1 MLLQPAGSLGSYSY
15 RSPRKWGLHQLL
27 SPAWGRHMRATLGQ
41 LSAAEIHEVGGDGCP
56 TSVRGQGQAW
66 A

>member
-1 MLLQPAGSLGSYSY
+1 MLLQPGESLGSYSY
-15 RSPRKWGLHQLL
+15 RSPREWGLHQLL
-27 SPAWGRHMRATLGQ
+27 SPAWGRHMQATLGQ
-41 LSAAEIHEVGGDGCP
+41 PPAAEIHGVGGDGCP